1 MKFRTATSAA
11 LALTAVAAMAEGS
24 LTFSPPG
31 QKPTDERVNTAT
43 TGPAEPDIFTTD
55 KAFAGQATATTAE
68 TTDANGMVV
77 GTEQNST
84 GATAGVMPTETT
96 GAAATSTATGN

>member
-11 LALTAVAAMAEGS
+11 LALTAVLALSAC
-24 LTFSPPG
+24 SPPG

-55 KAFAGQATATTAE
+55 KAFAGQATATTTE

-84 GATAGVMPTETT
+84 GATAGVMPMETT